1 MKVEI
6 KNLDD
11 VLPHISYDD
20 GIVVSERAG
29 YTVVDYV
36 FVTPNTFANPLAQ
49 QCRGLKFGADERL
62 IARPF
67 HKFFNIGEKEQPHD
81 IDWTRPHVIMD
92 KLDGS
97 MVHPVILNDEL
108 VFMTRMGITD
118 QAKAALSVASD
129 AVKRLCDDVMAAGQT
144 PMFEYTGPDNRI
156 VVDYA
161 DTGLTLLAVR
171 DIISG
176 AYMGHADLTALA
188 ARYGV
193 PVVDTFGQVTHADA
207 FIATGRA
214 LAGVEGYV
222 VAFEDGHR
230 LKLKADGYVLRHK
243 ALAGVA
249 YEKNVLAWIVEDA
262 LDDVLPLLHGDVA
275 ERVQTYQARLTA
287 AINARVAEL
296 TGFAAAFEGA
306 DRRTY
311 AMAVKDKIDR
321 RLQPVAFAI
330 ADGRD
335 ARAAILKLLKRS
347 TGSENRVHE
356 IRDLFDLDWKGS
368 DLVMRDI

>member
-6 KNLDD
+6 KTLDD

-20 GIVVSERAG
+20 GIVVSERNG

-36 FVTPNTFANPLAQ
+36 FVTPNTFANPVAQ

-144 PMFEYTGPDNRI
+144 PMFEFTGPDNRI

-176 AYMGHADLTALA
+176 AYMGHADLAALA
-188 ARYGV
+188 IRYGV

-214 LAGVEGYV
+214 AAGVEGYV

-275 ERVQTYQARLTA
+275 DRVQIYQARLTV

-296 TGFAAAFEGA
+296 TGFAATFEDA

-335 ARAAILKLLKRS
+335 AREAILKLLKRS

-356 IRDLFDLDWKGS
+356 IRDLFDLDWKGA